1 MILLVSILVPALL
14 ADGVVSYLRP
24 WSLYMNSV
32 FEGFYGF
39 VRGASLASLIMLM
52 DLSLLSIAGTMI
64 LLNNRGGGDYL
75 TKPQPDNGSHDNG
88 IPIFLQYTL
97 QNYNQSIE
105 KIFEAKQPI

>member
-64 LLNNRGGGDYL
+64 LLNNRGGGDYSQSL
-75 TKPQPDNGSHDNG
+75 NRIMGVMTTAYRYS
-88 IPIFLQYTL
+88 
-97 QNYNQSIE
+97 YNTPY
-105 KIFEAKQPI
+105 KIIINP